1 MFKFYVSFF
10 SLKERQERLKSLQV
24 QFSSNS
30 KMMSS
35 AGFCGN
41 LSEGASVEVLGDA
54 STGYIVNVVREKGE
68 EAIRIPPS
76 ISSKLKTHQV

>member
-1 MFKFYVSFF
+1 
-10 SLKERQERLKSLQV
+10 
-24 QFSSNS
+24 
-30 KMMSS
+30 MSS

-41 LSEGASVEVLGDA
+41 LPEGASAEVLGDA

>member
-1 MFKFYVSFF
+1 MLKFFFF

-41 LSEGASVEVLGDA
+41 LSEGASAEVLGDA

-68 EAIRIPPS
+68 EAVRIPPS